1 MRRQELIETEH
12 AGSSLRAWR
21 NAGRCCLS
29 WGFRKSPQPS
39 RHQPKSWAGKSD
51 VRGSGSGKESIT
63 AFMGDES
70 MNIPATALPC
80 ASCHG
85 VDGAGRSEG
94 GVVPSDIRWETLS
107 KAYGVTHESGRS
119 HPAYTESSLKRA
131 ITEGVDPAGN
141 QILVAMPRYRMAES
155 DLSALTA
162 YMRRLGEVH
171 DPGLT
176 SDTIRIG
183 TALPLSG
190 PQSALGHDIESMLRA
205 YFDEVNRQGGIY
217 SRKIELVVVDPG
229 HVQHAMRV
237 GCERL
242 VKNDVFAVVGG
253 LGGDDDAEAA
263 EFLAEQEVPH
273 VGPLTSFTPSIAA
286 QNRWVFY
293 VLADLRTQSQ
303 VLVDFALRQ
312 LKLSGRPG
320 AIVYPKDEA
329 LLGSVASMREQWKR
343 NAASMSVLSYPS
355 GRMEPDV
362 LVRVL
367 RRRGVQVV
375 FFLGSAR
382 DERRFAETAVTHG
395 WTPNMLSLGP
405 MAGEDAFLMPDA
417 FRGKAF
423 VSFPFLP
430 PDPGQLREGE
440 LAGMLQ
446 SGQLVL
452 RHPAFQLWTFRA
464 ARTLVEGLRLSGR
477 QLSRKDCSNP
487 WKALTTSILALVR
500 ESLSDPA
507 GAWVYWAR
515 MLRELISPG
524 RHLQPANGLFQQL
537 KLLLKATGMR
547 SKHQAPF
554 SLLLPSWR

>member
-1 MRRQELIETEH
+1 VQPGAGDNAAARPYRYRARLVLASRLARCWLLLLSLGLSQIAAAQQTPAEKLGRQIY
-12 AGSSLRAWR
+12 
-21 NAGRCCLS
+21 
-29 WGFRKSPQPS
+29 
-39 RHQPKSWAGKSD
+39 
-51 VRGSGSGKESIT
+51 VRGSGSAKESIT

-85 VDGAGRSEG
+85 KDGAGRSEG
-94 GVVPSDIRWETLS
+94 GVIPSDIRWETLS
-107 KAYGVTHESGRS
+107 KAYGVTRENGRS
-119 HPAYTESSLKRA
+119 HPAYTESSLRRA

-155 DLSALTA
+155 DLSALMA

-176 SDTIRIG
+176 SDAIRIG
-183 TALPLSG
+183 TTLPLSD
-190 PQSALGHDIESMLRA
+190 PQSALGLDIESMLRA
-205 YFDEVNRQGGIY
+205 YFDEVNRHGGIY
-217 SRKIELVVVDPG
+217 SRKLELVVVDPG
-229 HVQHAMRV
+229 QVQHAMRV

-242 VKNDVFAVVGG
+242 VENDVFAVVGG
-253 LGGDDDAEAA
+253 LGGGDDAEAA
-263 EFLAEQEVPH
+263 EFLAEREVPH
-273 VGPLTSFTPSIAA
+273 VGPLTSFAPSIAA

-293 VLADLRTQSQ
+293 VLADLRTQSR

-320 AIVYPKDEA
+320 AIIYPKDEA

-343 NAASMSVLSYPS
+343 APASLSVLSYPS

-382 DERRFAETAVTHG
+382 EERRFAETAVTHG

-405 MAGEDAFLMPDA
+405 MAGGDAFLMPDA
-417 FRGKAF
+417 FRGKVF
-423 VSFPFLP
+423 VSFPVLP
-430 PDPGQLREGE
+430 PDPRQLREGE

-446 SGQLVL
+446 SGELTL

-477 QLSRKDCSNP
+477 QLSR
-487 WKALTTSILALVR
+487 
-500 ESLSDPA
+500 E
-507 GAWVYWAR
+507 
-515 MLRELISPG
+515 
-524 RHLQPANGLFQQL
+524 
-537 KLLLKATGMR
+537 KLLQSLEGLNDFDPGVGPRIAFGPSRRMGVLGAYVVGIDFARKTFTHGEWLVPATEIVVEGNGYA
-547 SKHQAPF
+547 K
-554 SLLLPSWR
+554 

>member
-1 MRRQELIETEH
+1 MLVSRLATWPLVLVLALSPIAAAQQTPDEKLGRQIYV
-12 AGSSLRAWR
+12 S
-21 NAGRCCLS
+21 
-29 WGFRKSPQPS
+29 
-39 RHQPKSWAGKSD
+39 
-51 VRGSGSGKESIT
+51 GSGSAKDSIT

-85 VDGAGRSEG
+85 IDGSGRSEG

-141 QILVAMPRYRMAES
+141 PILVAMPRYRMTES
-155 DLSALTA
+155 DLSALMA
-162 YMRRLGEVH
+162 YMRGLGEVH

-183 TALPLSG
+183 TVLPLSG
-190 PQSALGHDIESMLRA
+190 SQSALGHDIESVLRS

-217 SRKIELVVVDPG
+217 SRKLELVVVDPG
-229 HVQHAMRV
+229 QVQHAMRV

-242 VKNDVFAVVGG
+242 VENGVFALVGG
-253 LGGDDDAEAA
+253 LGGSDDAEA
-263 EFLAEQEVPH
+263 EKFLAEQEVPH
-273 VGPLTSFTPSIAA
+273 VGPLTSFAPSTAG

-320 AIVYPKDEA
+320 AIVYPNDQA
-329 LLGSVASMREQWKR
+329 LLGSVASIREQWKR
-343 NAASMSVLSYPS
+343 NAASLSVLSYPS
-355 GRMEPDV
+355 SQMEPDA

-367 RRRGVQVV
+367 RRRGVRVV

-382 DERRFAETAVTHG
+382 EERRFAEAAATYG

-405 MAGEDAFLMPDA
+405 MAGDDAFLMPDA
-417 FRGKAF
+417 FRGKVF
-423 VSFPFLP
+423 VSFPALP
-430 PDPGQLREGE
+430 PDPSQLREGE
-440 LAGMLQ
+440 LAGMLE
-446 SGQLVL
+446 SGKLVL
-452 RHPAFQLWTFRA
+452 RHPAFQLWAFRA
-464 ARTLVEGLRLSGR
+464 ARTLVEGLTLSGR
-477 QLSRKDCSNP
+477 QLSR
-487 WKALTTSILALVR
+487 
-500 ESLSDPA
+500 E
-507 GAWVYWAR
+507 
-515 MLRELISPG
+515 
-524 RHLQPANGLFQQL
+524 
-537 KLLLKATGMR
+537 KLLQSLASLNDFDPGVGPRIAFGPSRRMGAPGAYVVGIDFARKTFTAGKWLVPATEIVAADNR
-547 SKHQAPF
+547 IEP
-554 SLLLPSWR
+554 

>member
-1 MRRQELIETEH
+1 VQQAAGDNAAAGTYRNRACLVLVSRLAQCWPLLLILGHLPIATAQQTPAEKLGRQIY
-12 AGSSLRAWR
+12 
-21 NAGRCCLS
+21 
-29 WGFRKSPQPS
+29 
-39 RHQPKSWAGKSD
+39 

-85 VDGAGRSEG
+85 EDGAGRSEG

-141 QILVAMPRYRMAES
+141 PILVAMPRYRMTES
-155 DLSALTA
+155 DLSALVA
-162 YMRRLGEVH
+162 YMRGLGEVH

-183 TALPLSG
+183 TVLPLSG
-190 PQSALGHDIESMLRA
+190 SQSALGHDIESVLRA

-217 SRKIELVVVDPG
+217 SRKLELVVVDPG
-229 HVQHAMRV
+229 HVQHPMRV

-242 VKNDVFAVVGG
+242 VENGVFALVGG
-253 LGGDDDAEAA
+253 LGGSDDAAA
-263 EFLAEQEVPH
+263 VEFLAGQEVH
-273 VGPLTSFTPSIAA
+273 LVGPLTSFAPSMAE

-303 VLVDFALRQ
+303 VLVDFAFQQ

-343 NAASMSVLSYPS
+343 NPASLSVLSYPS
-355 GRMEPDV
+355 GRMDPDV
-362 LVRVL
+362 VVRVL
-367 RRRGVQVV
+367 RRRGVQAV

-382 DERRFAETAVTHG
+382 EERRFAETAATHG

-405 MAGEDAFLMPDA
+405 MAGDDAFLMADA
-417 FRGKAF
+417 FRGKVF
-423 VSFPFLP
+423 VSFPVLP

-440 LAGMLQ
+440 LADMLQ
-446 SGQLVL
+446 SAQLVL
-452 RHPAFQLWTFRA
+452 RHPAFQLWAFRA

-477 QLSRKDCSNP
+477 QLSRERLLQS
-487 WKALTTSILALVR
+487 L
-500 ESLSDPA
+500 ESLNDFDPGVGPRIAFGRSRRMGVLGAYVA
-507 GAWVYWAR
+507 GIDFAR
-515 MLRELISPG
+515 KTFTAGEWLV
-524 RHLQPANGLFQQL
+524 PATEIVVEGNGH
-537 KLLLKATGMR
+537 AR
-547 SKHQAPF
+547 
-554 SLLLPSWR
+554 